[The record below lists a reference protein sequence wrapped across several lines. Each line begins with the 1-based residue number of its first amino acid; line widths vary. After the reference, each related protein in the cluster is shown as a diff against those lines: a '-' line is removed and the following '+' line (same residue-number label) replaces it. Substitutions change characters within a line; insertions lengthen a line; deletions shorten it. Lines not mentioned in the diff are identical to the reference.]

1 MNLVITTQ
9 HTASAGIDEGGG
21 DALKTFDTTTTEA
34 AAAAATALE
43 DGGGQ
48 EEDDKAVEDLLAG
61 LGFGTAVHGVLVGSG
76 KGADVRSFWPN
87 GPDLLGPD
95 SSSDQDEYG
104 ETAAAAA
111 AGVTEEVGK
120 LQQQGWRE
128 RQSARHARGKLK
140 AQRLLNA
147 SATSKWET
155 ATAVVPRPGQLA
167 SWLNFVQ
174 ATPAPRYEASNSV
187 SHAASSSTPFLTRL
201 SSAVGRRKLYVPAT
215 VESAASTAR

>member
-1 MNLVITTQ
+1 MSSIT
-9 HTASAGIDEGGG
+9 AGIDEGGG